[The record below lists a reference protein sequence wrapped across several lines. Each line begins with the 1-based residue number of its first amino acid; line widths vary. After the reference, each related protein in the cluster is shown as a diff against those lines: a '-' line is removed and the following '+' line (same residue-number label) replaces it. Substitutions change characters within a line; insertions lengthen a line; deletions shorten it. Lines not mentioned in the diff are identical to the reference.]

1 LSQSNFNLFIDI
13 IRKSFLGLPF
23 DYKNKTFE
31 LKATIVSP
39 YDFLRKITSRRK
51 TEVKRDWRRSRIRLL
66 FDKTGR
72 AAIHGYKET
81 FFLVT
86 PNLSPFLDS
95 DLTVEQML
103 VNGKTHEEAHQACVE
118 RYRYWFETS
127 TDPFVKRYLLWDGAN
142 KFLKILGY
150 AKH

>member
-1 LSQSNFNLFIDI
+1 MGFRFSETINTVEDWYSIPTVSLSI
-13 IRKSFLGLPF
+13 IINILSHL
-23 DYKNKTFE
+23 
-31 LKATIVSP
+31 I